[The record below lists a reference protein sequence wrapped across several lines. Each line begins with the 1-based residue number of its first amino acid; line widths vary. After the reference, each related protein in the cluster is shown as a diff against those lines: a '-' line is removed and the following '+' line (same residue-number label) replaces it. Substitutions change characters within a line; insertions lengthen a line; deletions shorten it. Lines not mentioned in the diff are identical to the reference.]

1 MSEGTALS
9 ELAERDARHNI
20 LALGVDYVTFGTG
33 MAFLGPTT
41 ILPALIRLL
50 GGSPVVV
57 GSLGT
62 IQSGSWLLPQ
72 LFAGRYVANRPFV
85 KKLVVAPAVISRSLL
100 WLLVPVL
107 WYTAPRAPSIAIAA
121 ILLAYAGFGIFDSLG
136 SVGWFELVVKGL
148 PAARRGRL
156 LGVMQSLS
164 SLMAIGAG
172 AVVGVVLA
180 RPGPAWSN
188 HLLLV
193 LVAAAF
199 FCIGPGFIAS
209 IREPRGAVQGSPHA
223 GWAHYLPRLASI
235 VRSDR
240 RFVWL
245 LAVRM
250 ASGLAD
256 MATAFYILFAVERL
270 HVPEEMIGLFV
281 SAGVAGGLLSGALLG
296 PLGDRKGSAQV
307 VVVIMVLRCLAP
319 SLALAAPLVAAGVPQ
334 LALGALV
341 LVFVASGMANSAYMV
356 GFTNYLM
363 EIAPPGEGA
372 TYIALSNTLCGLLT
386 VAPLFAG
393 WLVQVASYELVFGL
407 TLGVAALGLAVALR
421 RPMPVAVP
429 ARAAQ

>member
-1 MSEGTALS
+1 MAN
-9 ELAERDARHNI
+9 ELPERDARHNI
-20 LALGVDYVTFGTG
+20 MALAVDYVTFGTG

-72 LFAGRYVANRPFV
+72 LLAGRYVAHRPLV
-85 KKLVVAPAVISRSLL
+85 KKLVVAPAIVSRALL
-100 WLLVPVL
+100 FMAVPVL
-107 WYTAPRAPSIAIAA
+107 WYTAVRAPSVAVAA
-121 ILLAYAGFGIFDSLG
+121 ILLAYAGFGVFDSLG

-148 PAARRGRL
+148 PPARRGRL

-193 LVAAAF
+193 LIAAVF
-199 FCIGPGFIAS
+199 FSIGPGFLAS
-209 IREPRGAVQGSPHA
+209 IREPRGEAQGTPQA

-235 VRSDR
+235 LRTDR

-245 LAVRM
+245 LTVRM

-256 MATAFYILFAVERL
+256 MATSFYILFAVERL
-270 HVPEEMIGLFV
+270 HLPEGMIGLFV
-281 SAGVAGGLLSGALLG
+281 SAGVAGGLLAGTLLG
-296 PLGDRKGSAQV
+296 PLGDRKGSALV
-307 VVVIMVLRCLAP
+307 VTVIMVLRCVAP
-319 SLALAAPLVAAGVPQ
+319 ALALATPPLAAYVPQ
-334 LALGALV
+334 VALAAYV
-341 LVFVASGMANSAYMV
+341 LVFTASGMANSAYMV

-386 VAPLFAG
+386 LAPLFAG
-393 WLVQVASYELVFGL
+393 WLVEVASYEAVFAL
-407 TLGVAALGLAVALR
+407 ALGVALLGLAAGLR
-421 RPMPVAVP
+421 RPAP
-429 ARAAQ
+429 AAEAAGAA